1 MRLSAERERD
11 EALVALARL
20 SQGKFSDSSGIVSRL
35 EEYTCLSRPPEV
47 SDKGTVIGGDGES
60 EECAGESSALA
71 DEDLHAKTEEAKQEV
86 ESSRDRPMAGGEPT
100 PTPDNQIQT
109 VEGTEIAADED
120 QVPPASDEQVCVA
133 EAQDEDN
140 TLMPGAL
147 TVTVMR
153 ARDLIP
159 SDLNGLCGPH
169 VRLHVASAVDH
180 AKTTQVVKKCLDPE
194 WNETF
199 VYHLEP
205 EQRLSFFTVTCFDWD
220 QFSAPDSLGEY
231 VLALN
236 SLSTDSECT
245 QWCPLTQKGK
255 SQHQGEVELRYT
267 FVPLTCEAIDNQDAD
282 KNAAGAEGEG
292 PGESE
297 LLADGGE

>member
-1 MRLSAERERD
+1 
-11 EALVALARL
+11 
-20 SQGKFSDSSGIVSRL
+20 
-35 EEYTCLSRPPEV
+35 
-47 SDKGTVIGGDGES
+47 
-60 EECAGESSALA
+60 
-71 DEDLHAKTEEAKQEV
+71 
-86 ESSRDRPMAGGEPT
+86 
-100 PTPDNQIQT
+100 
-109 VEGTEIAADED
+109 
-120 QVPPASDEQVCVA
+120 
-133 EAQDEDN
+133 
-140 TLMPGAL
+140 
-147 TVTVMR
+147 MR

-169 VRLHVASAVDH
+169 VRLHVASAMDR

-194 WNETF
+194 WNEMF

-267 FVPLTCEAIDNQDAD
+267 FAH
-282 KNAAGAEGEG
+282 
-292 PGESE
+292 
-297 LLADGGE
+297 